1 VSEPDFDGELLAR
14 QRHPIGALCARPAH
28 ECRGHGQQR
37 SGSAERRLFMVISG
51 RLLYA
56 GFAMIPD
63 RLRHIRVSVLL
74 TLAVVLVVA
83 AAAVAQPPVQTPL
96 LLMISVD
103 GLRPDHVTAAD
114 RYGLKVPSLRRFL
127 TEGAFAEGV
136 QGVIPTVTY
145 PSHTTLITGVSP
157 ARHGILAN
165 TTFDPLRTNQGGW
178 YWYAE
183 DIRVPTLWDAAAR
196 AGLST
201 ASVQWPVSVGARIT
215 WNIPE
220 VWRAGTPDDAKLLR
234 AVSTP
239 GLLAE
244 LEPEIGSY
252 PRAQTVEADEQR
264 GRYAARILEKK
275 RPNLLTVHLVALDH
289 AEHES
294 GPGSAESLAV
304 LERLDAV
311 VGMLRATAERV
322 APGGAYVVVVSDHG
336 FARTAMRLDLFPEF
350 RRAGLFTT
358 NGAGKV
364 SEWKAMPWTAGG
376 SIAVMLKDPAD
387 EATLVQVQALLD
399 RLAADPA
406 HGIDRIL
413 DASALQAAGG
423 FPGAAFVVGL
433 RPDWHAGSSL
443 TGSLVGRATVAG
455 MHGHLPELPDMRAS
469 FFVVGPGVP
478 GGRSLGL
485 IDMRDIATTL
495 ARRLD
500 LALPAAEGK
509 VLWP

>member
-1 VSEPDFDGELLAR
+1 MAVSR
-14 QRHPIGALCARPAH
+14 I
-28 ECRGHGQQR
+28 
-37 SGSAERRLFMVISG
+37 V
-51 RLLYA
+51 LYA
-56 GFAMIPD
+56 VFAMIPD
-63 RLRHIRVSVLL
+63 RRRQFRLAFRLV
-74 TLAVVLVVA
+74 LAVAVLSVVA
-83 AAAVAQPPVQTPL
+83 GAAAQQPVQTPL
-96 LLMISVD
+96 LLMVSID

-114 RYGLKVPSLRRFL
+114 AHGLKVPHLRRFL
-127 TEGAFAEGV
+127 SEGTYALGVEGV
-136 QGVIPTVTY
+136 VPTVTY
-145 PSHTTLITGVSP
+145 PSHTTLITGVWP

-165 TTFDPLRTNQGGW
+165 VVFDPRRENQSGW

-201 ASVQWPVSVGARIT
+201 ASVQWPASVGARVT

-220 VWRAGTPDDAKLLR
+220 FWRAGTADDAKLLR

-239 GLLAE
+239 GLLPELEAE
-244 LEPEIGSY
+244 LGPY
-252 PRAQTVEADEQR
+252 PRALTVESDEQR

-275 RPNLLTVHLVALDH
+275 RPNLLTLHLIALDH
-289 AEHES
+289 AEHVS

-311 VGMLRATAERV
+311 VGSLRGTAETV
-322 APGGAYVVVVSDHG
+322 APGGAYVAIVSDHG
-336 FARTAMRLDLFPEF
+336 FARTTMQLNLFGEF
-350 RRAGLFTT
+350 RRAGLFTV
-358 NGAGKV
+358 NDQGKV
-364 SEWKAMPWTAGG
+364 SEWQAMPWTAGG

-387 EATLVQVQALLD
+387 AATLEKVRALLG
-399 RLAADPA
+399 RLAADPGN
-406 HGIDRIL
+406 GIDRVL
-413 DASALQAAGG
+413 DAAALRDRGG

-433 RPDWHAGSSL
+433 KPDWLAGSSRNGPL
-443 TGSLVGRATVAG
+443 TAKAAVAG
-455 MHGHLPELPDMRAS
+455 AHGHLPDLPDMRAS

-478 GGRSLGL
+478 AGRSLGL

-500 LALPAAEGK
+500 LALPSAEGK